1 MKNILF
7 ILFCAFISHSAYSQE
22 ELVLKHGKKTVHI
35 SQNTQ
40 LKIKSTENELKEGE
54 LKIIDSS
61 MICIGSDTLNIE
73 ELKSVFFKSKKNTF
87 FSLVTVGIGGLYTGL
102 FGYLLINAAITETA
116 IIGAIIGTVVFV
128 PILILTSSATIY
140 GIIRL
145 IRGKQ
150 YKNTKWQFE
159 IANIKI

>member
-7 ILFCAFISHSAYSQE
+7 ILFCAFISHSVYSQE
-22 ELVLKHGKKTVHI
+22 ELVLKHGKKTVNI
-35 SQNTQ
+35 SQSTQ

-54 LKIIDSS
+54 LRIIDSS
-61 MICIGSDTLNIE
+61 MICIGSDTLNVA
-73 ELKSVFFKSKKNTF
+73 ELKSVYLKSKKNTI

-116 IIGAIIGTVVFV
+116 IIGAIIGTVVIG

-150 YKNTKWQFE
+150 YKSNKWRFE
-159 IANIKI
+159 IAKI

>member
-7 ILFCAFISHSAYSQE
+7 ILFCAFISHSVYSQE

-35 SQNTQ
+35 SQSTQ

-54 LKIIDSS
+54 LRIIDSS
-61 MICIGSDTLNIE
+61 MICIGSDTLNVA
-73 ELKSVFFKSKKNTF
+73 ELKSVYLKSKKNTI
-87 FSLVTVGIGGLYTGL
+87 FSLVSVGIGGLYTGL

-116 IIGAIIGTVVFV
+116 IIGAIIGTVVIG

-150 YKNTKWQFE
+150 YKSNKWRFE
-159 IANIKI
+159 IAKI

>member
-7 ILFCAFISHSAYSQE
+7 ILFCAFISHSVYSQE
-22 ELVLKHGKKTVHI
+22 ELVLKHGKKIVHI

-40 LKIKSTENELKEGE
+40 IKIKSTDN
-54 LKIIDSS
+54 S

-73 ELKSVFFKSKKNTF
+73 ELKSVFFKSKKNTI
-87 FSLVTVGIGGLYTGL
+87 FSFVTVGVGGLYTGL

-116 IIGAIIGTVVFV
+116 IIGAIIGIAVFG

-150 YKNTKWQFE
+150 YKSTKWKFE
-159 IANIKI
+159 ITNIKT